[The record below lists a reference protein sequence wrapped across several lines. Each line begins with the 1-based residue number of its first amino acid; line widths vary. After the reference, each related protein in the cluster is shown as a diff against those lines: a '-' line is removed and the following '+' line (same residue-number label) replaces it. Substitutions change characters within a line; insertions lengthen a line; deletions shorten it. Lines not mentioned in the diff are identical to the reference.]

1 MRADNLR
8 LVTGFLQLDNFMYSF
23 SVSKSPSAT
32 STSTITSTSTTT
44 SQDSQPGTA
53 DGQRPRSSFM
63 GLSTT
68 VNTPE
73 SALIPTTYHQQDQ
86 LGLWSEIGP
95 SQIAPPEA
103 LATHLAV
110 TFDNDYPGRSAS
122 SLSLSN
128 EPARSQRSTQPV
140 DDVAPTIRKEPSPDS
155 TDRLIVMS
163 SDEKRPFHCGY
174 KGCGRKYVHKAHLQ
188 THFVTH
194 TGDSKLRCYLGDCA
208 GTVIYRDVRLL
219 TQHTQVH
226 HSFEKPFECNI
237 CKRRFRR
244 PDRLKSHRERVHC
257 PESEKKPPKPQRV
270 SESSSAA
277 TATITAGISA
287 ITSRVSRPELAA
299 GQHQQ
304 SSYIGISTTIDA
316 PESMQTAAHQQQQ
329 DGLRLLAEVS
339 TSQINPFEALATHQT
354 VTFDDEAVTTGIAR
368 VPNLP
373 SDQHQAGQSPDP
385 TDTNKWIIVDKSQER
400 PYSCGYPG
408 CDMTYLRKEHLRRH
422 LVKHTGT
429 SKFKCSYPECVGNE
443 YFSEAAT
450 LKRHISSKHSLD
462 KPFLCDRCNK
472 RYRRKDSLKRHS
484 REHVHSPK
492 KRSKKEQKL
501 LKRKKK

>member
-1 MRADNLR
+1 MH
-8 LVTGFLQLDNFMYSF
+8 SF
-23 SVSKSPSAT
+23 SVSKPPSA
-32 STSTITSTSTTT
+32 TSTSTTT
-44 SQDSQPGTA
+44 SQDSQPDTP
-53 DGQRPRSSFM
+53 DGQCLRSSYM

-73 SALIPTTYHQQDQ
+73 SELITATYHQQDE
-86 LGLWSEIGP
+86 LGLWSEIGT

-140 DDVAPTIRKEPSPDS
+140 DDVAPIIREEPSPDP
-155 TDRLIVMS
+155 TDRWIVMS
-163 SDEKRPFHCGY
+163 GDEKRPFHCGY
-174 KGCGRKYVHKAHLQ
+174 EGCGRKYVHKAHLL

-208 GTVIYRDVRLL
+208 GTVTYRDVRLL

-226 HSFEKPFECNI
+226 HSFEKPFECKI

-244 PDRLKSHRERVHC
+244 PDRLKSHRERVHS
-257 PESEKKPPKPQRV
+257 PESEKKPPKPQSV
-270 SESSSAA
+270 SKSSSAA
-277 TATITAGISA
+277 TPTITAGISTMA
-287 ITSRVSRPELAA
+287 SRVSQPELAT
-299 GQHQQ
+299 GQRQQ
-304 SSYIGISTTIDA
+304 SSYVGISTTIDA
-316 PESMQTAAHQQQQ
+316 PESMQTVAHQQQQ

-339 TSQINPFEALATHQT
+339 TSQINPFAALATHQT
-354 VTFDDEAVTTGIAR
+354 VTFDDEAVTTEIAGD
-368 VPNLP
+368 PNLP

-385 TDTNKWIIVDKSQER
+385 NDTNKWIIVDKSQER

-408 CDMTYLRKEHLRRH
+408 CVMTYSRKEHLKRH

-429 SKFKCSYPECVGNE
+429 SKFKCPYPECVGNE
-443 YFSEAAT
+443 YFSEGAT
-450 LKRHISSKHSLD
+450 LKRHLISKHSLD
-462 KPFLCDRCNK
+462 KPFPCDRCNK
-472 RYRRKDSLKRHS
+472 RFMRKDSLKRHS

-492 KRSKKEQKL
+492 TRAKKEQKL